1 MPPFIFFFAV
11 HLVLVGRVATLVVS
25 LVVVVVVVV
34 VFSKVQFP
42 EKGVGLPPVEN
53 LRPVVGGIPVE
64 QQELEELGVAQEVPE
79 VAVKQAPLVFR
90 NQQKP
95 DHQYS

>member
-34 VFSKVQFP
+34 FSNVQFP